1 MRPLRIR
8 SACIAL
14 IGLMAAAAG
23 SALAQSAP
31 AATSAAAS
39 AVAGAA
45 AGAAASVAGTWSGT
59 LNFEKGAVDMT
70 LTLAQVD
77 TGYTG
82 NVRLVRPDREVMTGM
97 VRSVRLENGTWTVL
111 ADADNSSVHFTG
123 RLSDQA
129 FGGFFDATENGHLVA
144 QGDWS
149 LTRVAPG
156 ETAAS
161 ASK

>member
-31 AATSAAAS
+31 ATTS
-39 AVAGAA
+39 
-45 AGAAASVAGTWSGT
+45 AAASVAGTWSGT

-123 RLSDQA
+123 KLSDQA

-149 LTRVAPG
+149 LTRAAPG

>member
-14 IGLMAAAAG
+14 IGLMAAAG

-31 AATSAAAS
+31 TTTS
-39 AVAGAA
+39 AA

-149 LTRVAPG
+149 LQRVAPG